1 MTDFWNFKDAMIVAQ
16 DNWMWLLLALVV
28 GIIVG
33 WVTCARSNDTLVGD
47 N

>member
-1 MTDFWNFKDAMIVAQ
+1 MTDFWNFNDALIVAQ
-16 DNWMWLLLALVV
+16 SNWMWLLLALII

-33 WVTCARSNDTLVGD
+33 WMTCARDDEATIGD

>member
-16 DNWMWLLLALVV
+16 SNWMWLLLALVI

-33 WVTCARSNDTLVGD
+33 WVTCARNNDNMIGG